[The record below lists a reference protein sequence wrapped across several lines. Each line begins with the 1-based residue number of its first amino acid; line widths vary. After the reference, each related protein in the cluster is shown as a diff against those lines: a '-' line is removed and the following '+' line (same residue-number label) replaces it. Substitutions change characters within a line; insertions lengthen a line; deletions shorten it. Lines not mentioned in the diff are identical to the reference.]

1 MVCGLVMTVFQ
12 VGAIT
17 LLAGRISE
25 MYRIGAGF
33 GLMGLSL
40 ALLVLSRT
48 RTSVFAL
55 VALLALGMAFVSP
68 NLGAAISKRGGSRRV
83 GAALGFQNAA
93 NSLGQATGPLFGG
106 ALFVWHMSAPYLLT
120 GALLVAVALATGWKA
135 MEAGQRRV
143 RLA

>member
-25 MYRIGAGF
+25 MYQIGAGF

-106 ALFVWHMSAPYLLT
+106 ALFVWHMNAPYLLT

-135 MEAGQRRV
+135 MEAGRRRV